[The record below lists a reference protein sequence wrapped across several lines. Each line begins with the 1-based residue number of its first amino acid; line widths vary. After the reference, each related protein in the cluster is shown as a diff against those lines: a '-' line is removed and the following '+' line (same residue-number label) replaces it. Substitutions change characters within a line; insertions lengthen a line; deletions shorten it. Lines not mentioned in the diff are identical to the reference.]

1 MCWGNTTL
9 LKMFLLLTF
18 TYSKAGSR
26 LMEQA
31 MREESWSGLGRKTIK
46 VIKWAMLG
54 MLFYLAFLGLVTIE
68 DVSTCPVDFL

>member
-1 MCWGNTTL
+1 
-9 LKMFLLLTF
+9 
-18 TYSKAGSR
+18 
-26 LMEQA
+26 MEQA